1 MLGAAAPLEV
11 GDNWAFLCEAAAL
24 CDLCFQLPR
33 ISLFP
38 FSIIL
43 HYISKFQIHIF
54 PIYVCFYMS
63 NFQFSSSSIYG
74 CCMRLLP
81 ATKYYLSIFIMQIW
95 DNHKSTASWHWGHR
109 IIHVSISY
117 FSIFCIFYGCN
128 LCLQP
133 HIYHLCISMIMQI
146 WDNHEWTGSWHFYVS
161 KTVTQIIRNIYVR
174 TKRILLRIKTKAG
187 SQSGNYLLDV
197 SPVMWPPNH
206 LQCTSSAV
214 PLIGKR

>member
-43 HYISKFQIHIF
+43 HYISKSQFHIF
-54 PIYVCFYMS
+54 PIYGCFYMS
-63 NFQFSSSSIYG
+63 NFQFSGSSIYG

-81 ATKYYLSIFIMQIW
+81 ATKYHLSISIMQIW
-95 DNHKSTASWHWGHR
+95 NNRKRTASWNWGHW

-146 WDNHEWTGSWHFYVS
+146 WDNLWMNWIVAFLCFQNSDS
-161 KTVTQIIRNIYVR
+161 NNIKY
-174 TKRILLRIKTKAG
+174 
-187 SQSGNYLLDV
+187 
-197 SPVMWPPNH
+197 M
-206 LQCTSSAV
+206 
-214 PLIGKR
+214 

>member
-1 MLGAAAPLEV
+1 MWFV
-11 GDNWAFLCEAAAL
+11 
-24 CDLCFQLPR
+24 LPTTR
-33 ISLFP
+33 HLSIS
-38 FSIIL
+38 IL
-43 HYISKFQIHIF
+43 HNSTLHFQVSISYF
-54 PIYVCFYMS
+54 PYLCLLLYVQLS
-63 NFQFSSSSIYG
+63 NFQFSSSSIYA

-81 ATKYYLSIFIMQIW
+81 ATKYYLSISIMQIW
-95 DNHKSTASWHWGHR
+95 DNHKRTASWRWGHR

-117 FSIFCIFYGCN
+117 FSIFCIFHGCN

-146 WDNHEWTGSWHFYVS
+146 WYNHEWTGSWHFYVS
-161 KTVTQIIRNIYVR
+161 KTVTQIIQNIYVR
-174 TKRILLRIKTKAG
+174 TKRILLRINKNKTDTDKDKKIKAG
-187 SQSGNYLLDV
+187 SPSGNYLLDV